1 LYIFYIL
8 NINFI
13 KQKTMNGEVLI
24 YVVSICSSIRIN
36 NEFLLGIT
44 ADDQTILF
52 EMFSSYIWDLKT

>member
-1 LYIFYIL
+1 
-8 NINFI
+8 
-13 KQKTMNGEVLI
+13 MNGEVLI

-44 ADDQTILF
+44 ADDQTLLF